1 MKISYCKLW
10 VFIITKFYRFHKT
23 PCDPCVVTTMIHTIS
38 AIMNAFMFQPDGISF
53 VWSTRKQCSQRQ
65 SLMILWPVTRLLC
78 CHFYAIGRD
87 RFQDVRTCIHAI
99 FAACDPVDYSFVMNR
114 NDYATIFHFF
124 SFPFVFFLVEKYK
137 SLQRV
142 NFAVLTK
149 HHSLYL
155 LYQLYIN

>member
-1 MKISYCKLW
+1 
-10 VFIITKFYRFHKT
+10 
-23 PCDPCVVTTMIHTIS
+23 
-38 AIMNAFMFQPDGISF
+38 
-53 VWSTRKQCSQRQ
+53 
-65 SLMILWPVTRLLC
+65 MILWPVTRLLC